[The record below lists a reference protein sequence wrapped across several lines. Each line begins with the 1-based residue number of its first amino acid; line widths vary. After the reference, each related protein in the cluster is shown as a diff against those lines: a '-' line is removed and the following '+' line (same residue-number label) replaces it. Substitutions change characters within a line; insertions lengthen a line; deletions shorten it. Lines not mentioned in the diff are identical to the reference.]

1 MDPRIAANE
10 KTERRHGI
18 PTEHKAVERVH
29 AVLRLGGGMRGL
41 TQKLHVEVD
50 HREHERV
57 DLVSVAGVIHER
69 RVHAFERTAVHEVD
83 LAVPALLGGATNDA
97 HAAADTIERVAK
109 SEECADRRRSHEIV
123 TAAMPDPR

>member
-1 MDPRIAANE
+1 
-10 KTERRHGI
+10 
-18 PTEHKAVERVH
+18 
-29 AVLRLGGGMRGL
+29 MRGL

-97 HAAADTIERVAK
+97 YAAADTIERVAK
-109 SEECADRRRSHEIV
+109 REECADRRRSHEVV